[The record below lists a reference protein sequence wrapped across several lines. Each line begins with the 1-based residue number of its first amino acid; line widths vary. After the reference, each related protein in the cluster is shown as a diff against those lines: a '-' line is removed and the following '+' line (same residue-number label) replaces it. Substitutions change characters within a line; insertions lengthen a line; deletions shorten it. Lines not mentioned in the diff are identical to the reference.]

1 MNKVITNNFFNGRK
15 AEMKPGTEIIVKHPN
30 GYSGMMYGES
40 SLTVFDSHMRKV
52 LHTGSRNVKTA
63 EELYTTL
70 ELMPGFMSLIE
81 KIDELK
87 EDAEDDNI

>member
-1 MNKVITNNFFNGRK
+1 
-15 AEMKPGTEIIVKHPN
+15 MKPGTENIVKHPN
-30 GYSGMMYGES
+30 GYSGMMYGDS
-40 SLTVFDSHMRKV
+40 SLTVFDSHMREV

-63 EELYTTL
+63 EELYNTL

-87 EDAEDDNI
+87 EDNDADI